1 MDKNQL
7 TLVGHVGEKMKYDKG
22 TNGKEYVYFPLLINA
37 KTTAK
42 EYDRNHYQIIHVMC
56 FRQAVIDY
64 LKKVGM
70 KQNTM
75 VIVFCIISSYPS
87 EIRGKQI
94 IENGV
99 LANEIY
105 VVKTKA

>member
-64 LKKVGM
+64 G
-70 KQNTM
+70 
-75 VIVFCIISSYPS
+75 FISSYPS